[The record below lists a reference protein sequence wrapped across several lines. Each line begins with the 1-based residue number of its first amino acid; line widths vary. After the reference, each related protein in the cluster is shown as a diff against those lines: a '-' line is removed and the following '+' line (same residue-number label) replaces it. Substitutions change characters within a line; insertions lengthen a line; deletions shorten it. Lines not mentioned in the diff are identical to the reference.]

1 MTESG
6 TSVQTPPNFKLK
18 KTILIV
24 VMIVEIAY
32 CIYAF
37 FEAKKSAESMLANKP
52 ASERTE
58 ENLKSLTNGFRAGAV
73 IGALFN
79 LLMFYGIEKHHICL
93 VTTLVVLNGISAFF
107 AVLGFF
113 FGGGGLITVA
123 LTVILAIVGYLFLKD
138 IRLMRDQERAGK
150 MGRGAA

>member
-6 TSVQTPPNFKLK
+6 TVQTPPNFKLK

-37 FEAKKSAESMLANKP
+37 FEAKKSAESMLASKP

-58 ENLKSLTNGFRAGAV
+58 ENLVTNFIKNLT
-73 IGALFN
+73 
-79 LLMFYGIEKHHICL
+79 
-93 VTTLVVLNGISAFF
+93 
-107 AVLGFF
+107 
-113 FGGGGLITVA
+113 
-123 LTVILAIVGYLFLKD
+123 IVK
-138 IRLMRDQERAGK
+138 
-150 MGRGAA
+150 